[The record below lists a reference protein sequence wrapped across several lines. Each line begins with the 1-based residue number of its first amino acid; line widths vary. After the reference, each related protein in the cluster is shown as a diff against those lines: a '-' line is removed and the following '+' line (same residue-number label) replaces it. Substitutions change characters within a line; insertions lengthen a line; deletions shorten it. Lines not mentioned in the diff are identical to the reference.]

1 MGSHRRFTAALKK
14 DPAKRFYKDDKDMVG
29 LAISITEM
37 LEGYDGKTLRQWK
50 ELTGLGK
57 FFPEKGLSLLN
68 VKKMLKALQLPF
80 HDDREAETSVRYVV
94 IDWEKVEEYRL
105 DFVTDSIELL

>member
-1 MGSHRRFTAALKK
+1 MTNQAIPSQEEPMKPRALT
-14 DPAKRFYKDDKDMVG
+14 Y
-29 LAISITEM
+29 TEM
-37 LEGYDGKTLRQWK
+37 LGRYDGKALRQWK

-57 FFPEKGLSLLN
+57 FFPEKGLSLLS

-80 HDDREAETSVRYVV
+80 RDDRDAGTGVRYVV
-94 IDWEKVEEYRL
+94 VDWEKVEGYRL